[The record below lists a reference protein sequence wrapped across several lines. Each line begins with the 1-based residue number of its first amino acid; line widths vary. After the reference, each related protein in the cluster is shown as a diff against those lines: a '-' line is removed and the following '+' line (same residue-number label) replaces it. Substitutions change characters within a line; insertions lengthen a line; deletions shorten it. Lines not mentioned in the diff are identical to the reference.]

1 MKVLLRLLLVLCIIA
16 TVTFIFY
23 NSTLPPE
30 QSSEQSGAI
39 GDIIAGII
47 PPDTTLGAFL
57 QTYLRKI
64 AHFTEFGLLGMLV
77 TLLLFLADEKKIRH
91 LTYSFTFAMTVGLA
105 DESIQIFSGRGPQ
118 VEDVLVDVGGYIF
131 FGILTVLAVGLIAL
145 IRAAVR
151 HKRNYY

>member
-77 TLLLFLADEKKIRH
+77 TFLLLLSEEKKLRH
-91 LTYSFTFAMTVGLA
+91 ITYSFTFAMTVGLA
-105 DESIQIFSGRGPQ
+105 DETIQIFSARGPQ

-131 FGILTVLAVGLIAL
+131 FGILTFLAVGLIAL